1 MERGHPQRFLQ
12 GCHRRAG
19 LGSLLQ
25 PPAPI
30 SGPPSEGWLWH
41 AAWDLLGG
49 LFAWFLLI
57 WTHVQ
62 PSLIPWDPSL
72 SRAPRYVGMDLN
84 PHGQSL
90 SRPCPCPLSSAAW
103 GQERGCRSP
112 CFAPTSPSASRPAL
126 GSLLPSPASPTAT
139 QPRPRAL
146 GPPRPPPCWGLALVP
161 APAHADS
168 PLSPELPGPCTPH
181 QTAGTQST
189 ALHLDLISVWK
200 CHKRHDNKISDA
212 GK

>member
-30 SGPPSEGWLWH
+30 SGPPSEGRLWH
-41 AAWDLLGG
+41 AAWDLLSG

-57 WTHVQ
+57 WAHVQ

-90 SRPCPCPLSSAAW
+90 SLSLSLSPELCCLGAGAWLPLPLLCPHLTQRLPSCSWQPPALPCLSHSHTAQTPCPRPPPASSVLGAGVGPCPCP
-103 GQERGCRSP
+103 R
-112 CFAPTSPSASRPAL
+112 
-126 GSLLPSPASPTAT
+126 
-139 QPRPRAL
+139 
-146 GPPRPPPCWGLALVP
+146 
-161 APAHADS
+161 
-168 PLSPELPGPCTPH
+168 
-181 QTAGTQST
+181 
-189 ALHLDLISVWK
+189 
-200 CHKRHDNKISDA
+200 
-212 GK
+212 